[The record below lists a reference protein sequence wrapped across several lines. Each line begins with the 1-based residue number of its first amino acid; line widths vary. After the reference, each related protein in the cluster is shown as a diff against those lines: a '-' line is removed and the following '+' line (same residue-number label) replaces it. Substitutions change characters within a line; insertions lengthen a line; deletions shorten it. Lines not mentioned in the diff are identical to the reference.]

1 MGALLDEDTLRGMF
15 AELGESVEVPPS
27 GAQDALAAIRSAR
40 VPTAGVSSL
49 DEARVRAQHRKRLG
63 AVIGVAAVVAIF
75 GVVIASSPGGSSSE
89 KTAGRALSAEA
100 PAGGGAPDVAAPAA
114 APASAGPASQG
125 LGPQAAALP
134 SASAAAGGSA
144 STGAAG
150 GSGTPSVDADRV
162 VRTGDVNL
170 TVPQG
175 TVPGTV
181 SKLEGASKGLGGYLQ
196 DSSTQQADPKSG
208 GIPTASVTLRV
219 PAPQFETLLA
229 RVQALGTV
237 TTSTTNGKDVTAQY
251 VDLAARLKA
260 LETSRDTYLTIL
272 STAKTV
278 NDTLAIQQRLDGLQQ
293 QIEQLQ
299 GQQNELGAQ
308 SDLATLTVE
317 VSEPAPAP
325 AFTPTTP
332 KAKSGLA
339 QAFDTAGDRF
349 RRGTESVIA
358 ALGTIALLLIALI
371 VVLVAGRFGRRAYLR
386 HTV

>member
-1 MGALLDEDTLRGMF
+1 MGALLDEDTLRGML
-15 AELGESVEVPPS
+15 AELGESVEVPLS

-75 GVVIASSPGGSSSE
+75 GVVIASSPGGSSAE
-89 KTAGRALSAEA
+89 KQTAGALSAAA
-100 PAGGGAPDVAAPAA
+100 PAGGGAPDVAAPAE
-114 APASAGPASQG
+114 ASAAPASQG

-134 SASAAAGGSA
+134 SASAAAGGAA

-237 TTSTTNGKDVTAQY
+237 NTSTTNGKDVTAQY

-317 VSEPAPAP
+317 VSEPVPAP
-325 AFTPTTP
+325 ALTPATP
-332 KAKSGLA
+332 QAKSGLA